1 MDPVLEYVFGNGD
14 SEPTHWHTPA
24 DTDTDADGVL
34 DAIALDFDGDGRRD
48 DLLIDTDADGIA
60 DLAALDLD
68 DDDTVEHHYRDSGN
82 GIWGVAVPTREAP
95 PAPHI
100 PGTPTPV
107 TPTPADPAPTD
118 TRVQAHDLDGD
129 GTPDIE
135 ILLDAG
141 AIRRLYVD
149 TDSDGRADQVLV
161 DSDGDGTADAAYAEG
176 EPGFGR

>member
-95 PAPHI
+95 PAPHT
-100 PGTPTPV
+100 PGTRTPA

-149 TDSDGRADQVLV
+149 TDSDGRPDQVLV